1 MPKQKSEEY
10 RGFRTAGIRLTEDLL
25 PTIVSHRTDKVLA
38 ALYAV
43 HAFDKAHLVM
53 LTEEG
58 LIPRHDGV
66 AMLRALRD
74 MEREGIE
81 QTRLK
86 HGGGIHSAENY
97 LIHRLG
103 EEVGG
108 RIHLGR
114 SSGDLNQT
122 YQHMGQ
128 RDRLLEVMH
137 EVNGLRAVL
146 LPTAEAHLDSVMP
159 GHTHGQHGQPI
170 SLGFY
175 LAMWAA
181 VLERNFE
188 RLLQA
193 YRRVNVSPT
202 GAAIMTGSNFPLNR
216 RRTSDLLGFD
226 RPASNAL
233 DVIHSHDRLLESFC
247 VLALLNADLGRW
259 AEDLV
264 AWSTSEFA
272 MADFPDRFCGTSSIM
287 MQKKNPYA
295 FEFTKGQGANAVG
308 EMVKA
313 FMVEKS
319 PTAWAIQERTYSV
332 EGLWRVFA
340 DTVRDLRWFREILPE
355 IRWNTGLMRER
366 AGRYWAQATDVAG
379 ALVAEKGLPWRTA
392 HQIVGIL
399 VRFSYERGLTPAQ
412 TTPALLDEAAI
423 EYMGTPVGLSAE
435 SLKRSLDPAN
445 FVASRTLV
453 GGTAPEEVRRQLA
466 ECRASLTRDETEAT
480 AARQKIQEAAQKLE
494 AAIDA
499 LVSG

>member
-1 MPKQKSEEY
+1 MPKQRSEEY
-10 RGFRTAGIRLTEDLL
+10 RGFRTAGIRLTEELL

-53 LTEEG
+53 LTEEA
-58 LIPRHDGV
+58 LIPRRDGV

-74 MEREGIE
+74 MERDGIE

-122 YQHMGQ
+122 YQHTGQ
-128 RDRLLEVMH
+128 RDRLLEVMD
-137 EVNGLRAVL
+137 EVNGLRSAVL
-146 LPTAEAHLDSVMP
+146 PVAQAHLESIMP
-159 GHTHGQHGQPI
+159 GYTHGQHGQPI

-181 VLERNFE
+181 VLERDFE

-202 GAAIMTGSNFPLNR
+202 GAAIMTGSNFRLNR
-216 RRTSDLLGFD
+216 ERTAELLGFD

-247 VLALLNADLGRW
+247 VLAILNSDLGRW

-264 AWSTSEFA
+264 TWSTSEFA

-295 FEFTKGQGANAVG
+295 FEFAKGQGANAVG

-313 FMVEKS
+313 FIVEKG
-319 PTAWAIQERTYSV
+319 PTGWAIQDRTYAV
-332 EGLWRVFA
+332 EGLWRVFT

-355 IRWNTGLMRER
+355 IRWNTELMRER

-379 ALVAEKGLPWRTA
+379 ALVAEKSLPWRTT

-399 VRFSYERGLTPAQ
+399 VRLSYERGFTPAE

-423 EYMGTPVGLSAE
+423 EYMGEPVGLSSEA
-435 SLKRSLDPAN
+435 LRRALDPAN
-445 FVASRTLV
+445 FVASRTLI
-453 GGTAPEEVRRQLA
+453 GGAAPGEVRRQLA
-466 ECRASLTRDETEAT
+466 ESRARLGVDEKEAA
-480 AARQKIQEAAQKLE
+480 AARQNIQQAAKKLE

-499 LVSG
+499 LVGS

>member
-1 MPKQKSEEY
+1 MPKQNSEEY
-10 RGFRTAGIRLTEDLL
+10 RGFRTTGIRLTEELL

-38 ALYAV
+38 ALYAI

-58 LIPRHDGV
+58 LIPRQDGI

-74 MEREGIE
+74 MEREGVE
-81 QTRLK
+81 QVRLK
-86 HGGGIHSAENY
+86 NGGGIHSAENY
-97 LIHRLG
+97 LIRRLG

-122 YQHMGQ
+122 YQHTGQ
-128 RDRLLEVMH
+128 RDSLLDVMD
-137 EVNGLRAVL
+137 ELNGLRAVI
-146 LPTAEAHLDSVMP
+146 LPVAEAHLESVMP
-159 GHTHGQHGQPI
+159 GYTHGQHGQPI
-170 SLGFY
+170 TLGFY
-175 LAMWAA
+175 LAMWATT
-181 VLERNFE
+181 LERNFE
-188 RLLQA
+188 RFLQA

-216 RRTSDLLGFD
+216 QRTSDLLGFD

-247 VLALLNADLGRW
+247 VLALLNGDVGRW

-264 AWSTSEFA
+264 TFSTSEFG

-313 FMVEKS
+313 FIVEKG
-319 PTAWAIQERTYSV
+319 PTGWAIQDRTYAV
-332 EGLWRVFA
+332 DGLWRVFA
-340 DTVRDLRWFREILPE
+340 DTVRDLKWFREILPD
-355 IRWNTGLMRER
+355 IRWNTALMQER

-399 VRFSYERGLTPAQ
+399 VRFSYERGLTPLE
-412 TTPALLDEAAI
+412 TTPELVDEAAI
-423 EYMGTPVGLSAE
+423 EYMGQPVGLSQE
-435 SLKRSLDPAN
+435 GLKRSLDPAN
-445 FVASRTLV
+445 FVASRTLI
-453 GGTAPEEVRRQLA
+453 GGTAPQEVQRQLGEARADLVRDEAEALAARRQ
-466 ECRASLTRDETEAT
+466 
-480 AARQKIQEAAQKLE
+480 IQEAAQKLE

-499 LVSG
+499 LVGG

>member
-1 MPKQKSEEY
+1 MRKQRSEEY
-10 RGFRTAGIRLTEDLL
+10 RGFRTAGIRLTEELL

-43 HAFDKAHLVM
+43 HAFDKVHLVM

-58 LIPRHDGV
+58 LIPRQDGI

-81 QTRLK
+81 PVRLK

-108 RIHLGR
+108 RIHLAR

-122 YQHMGQ
+122 YQHTGQ
-128 RDRLLEVMH
+128 RDRLLDIMD

-146 LPTAEAHLDSVMP
+146 LPVAEAHLDSVMP
-159 GHTHGQHGQPI
+159 GYTHGQHGQPM

-181 VLERNFE
+181 VLERDFE
-188 RLLQA
+188 RLHQA

-202 GAAIMTGSNFPLNR
+202 GAAIMTGSNFPVNR
-216 RRTSDLLGFD
+216 QRTSDLLGFD

-233 DVIHSHDRLLESFC
+233 DINHSHDRLLESFC
-247 VLALLNADLGRW
+247 VLALLNSDLGRW

-264 AWSTSEFA
+264 TWSTSEFG

-295 FEFTKGQGANAVG
+295 FEFAKGQGANAVG

-313 FMVEKS
+313 FIVEKG
-319 PTAWAIQERTYSV
+319 PTAWAIQDRTYAV
-332 EGLWRVFA
+332 DGLWRVFA

-355 IRWNTGLMRER
+355 IRWNTNLMRER

-379 ALVAEKGLPWRTA
+379 ALVTEKGLPWRTA

-399 VRFSYERGLTPAQ
+399 ARFSYERGLTPAE

-423 EYMGTPVGLSAE
+423 EYMGEPVGLSTE

-445 FVASRTLV
+445 FVASRTLI
-453 GGTAPEEVRRQLA
+453 GGTAPQEVRRQLA
-466 ECRASLTRDETEAT
+466 ECRAVLGRDETDAR
-480 AARQKIQEAAQKLE
+480 AARRQIQEAAHKLE

-499 LVSG
+499 LVGG

>member
-10 RGFRTAGIRLTEDLL
+10 RGFRTAGIRLTEELL

-38 ALYAV
+38 ALYAI
-43 HAFDKAHLVM
+43 HAFDKAHLAM

-58 LIPRHDGV
+58 LIPRQDGI
-66 AMLRALRD
+66 AMLRALRE

-81 QTRLK
+81 QVRLK

-97 LIHRLG
+97 LIRRFG

-128 RDRLLEVMH
+128 RDRLLEVMD
-137 EVNGLRAVL
+137 EVTGLRAVI
-146 LPTAEAHLDSVMP
+146 LPVAEAHLESVMP
-159 GHTHGQHGQPI
+159 GYTHGQHGQPI

-181 VLERNFE
+181 VLERDFE

-216 RRTSDLLGFD
+216 QRTSDLLGFD

-247 VLALLNADLGRW
+247 VLAMLNADLGRW

-264 AWSTSEFA
+264 TWSTSEFG

-313 FMVEKS
+313 FMVEKG
-319 PTAWAIQERTYSV
+319 PTGWAIQDRTYAV

-340 DTVRDLRWFREILPE
+340 DTVRDLKWFREILPE
-355 IRWNTGLMRER
+355 IRWNTALMKEL

-379 ALVAEKGLPWRTA
+379 ALVTEKGLPWRTA

-399 VRFSYERGLTPAQ
+399 VRFSYERGLTTAE
-412 TTPALLDEAAI
+412 TTPELLDEAAI
-423 EYMGTPVGLSAE
+423 EYMGKPVGLSKE
-435 SLKRSLDPAN
+435 SLKRALDPAN
-445 FVASRTLV
+445 FIASRTLI
-453 GGTAPEEVRRQLA
+453 GGTAPQEVRRQLA
-466 ECRASLTRDETEAT
+466 ECRAGLTRDETEAL
-480 AARQKIQEAAQKLE
+480 AARRQIQEATQKLE

-499 LVSG
+499 LVGG